1 MLVRM
6 VAGRALNRRFCP
18 FVDVTANQTL
28 PVNRFFSFPDG
39 SLLELVKIGLETIQV
54 VLFDLSDCSEV
65 RGDDREAFLVCDFG
79 VSLISLNA
87 FVSFFVDG
95 DLKIIFGGANSYRIS
110 RNFGNQLSAGQEV
123 QKDLG
128 MTEFVRGC
136 FVKCI
141 SDREVAGRT
150 YIIFN
155 KTSLTH

>member
-1 MLVRM
+1 M

-39 SLLELVKIGLETIQV
+39 PLLELVKIGLETIQV

-95 DLKIIFGGANSYRIS
+95 DLKIIFPSSGEKKKEPARKQKGPAFRKVKP
-110 RNFGNQLSAGQEV
+110 QL
-123 QKDLG
+123 
-128 MTEFVRGC
+128 
-136 FVKCI
+136 
-141 SDREVAGRT
+141 
-150 YIIFN
+150 
-155 KTSLTH
+155 